1 MIAISIILLISN
13 ILLIFFITKIAT
25 FTNIFDEP
33 DKKIKLH
40 KQKIPILGGLI
51 YLINLL
57 ILLIYQIFIL
67 NEFLFLNL
75 DDFKFREILGILI
88 LIIGF
93 FILGLYDDKY
103 NLTPLKKI
111 FFSIL
116 FIIVSLSLNQIL
128 KISDFSISFYPS
140 RIFLENS
147 SLIFTIFCFLIL
159 MNSLNFY
166 DGINGQSSTFFL
178 IIFLYLF
185 IKSDFNYF
193 YLVNIFFLLI
203 ILFLNLK
210 NRIFLGDS
218 GIYLLSAIVSIS
230 LIYEYNFNE
239 SIRFADEIFFLLLL
253 PGFDLI
259 RLTFTRLIK
268 GKNAFNG
275 DRNHIHHLIN
285 KKLSLIKTNTILA
298 VTALI
303 PIGLFTF
310 MKISFWIVFIIFVFI
325 YISLILIF
333 KNSEKN

>member
-1 MIAISIILLISN
+1 MIAISIILIISN
-13 ILLIFFITKIAT
+13 ILLIFFIPKIAN
-25 FTNIFDEP
+25 FVKIYDKP

-40 KQKIPILGGLI
+40 KDKVPILGGLI
-51 YLINLL
+51 YLINFSIL
-57 ILLIYQIFIL
+57 IIYQIFIQ

-75 DDFKFREILGILI
+75 NDFKFREILGILI

-93 FILGLYDDKY
+93 FILGIYDDKY

-111 FFSIL
+111 FISIL
-116 FIIVSLSLNQIL
+116 LIIISLSLNQIL
-128 KISDFSISFYPS
+128 KVSNFSISFYPS
-140 RIFLENS
+140 KIFLENF

-166 DGINGQSSTFFL
+166 DGINGQSSMFFL

-185 IKSDFNYF
+185 IKSDFDSF

-210 NRIFLGDS
+210 NKIFLGDG

-230 LIYEYNFNE
+230 LIYEYNFNK

-259 RLTFTRLIK
+259 RLTISRLIK
-268 GKNAFNG
+268 GKNAFHG

-285 KKLSLIKTNTILA
+285 KKISLIKTNTTLV

-303 PIGLFTF
+303 PICLFSF
-310 MKISFWIVFIIFVFI
+310 MKISFPIVFVTFLFI
-325 YISLILIF
+325 YCGLILIF
-333 KNSEKN
+333 KNSKKN